1 MKADLAK
8 PREPMW
14 GAMRLADLEA
24 GAITFEIR
32 GGDPWSVGLGLYAIV
47 PQAEYK
53 ELLAIGEAV
62 ERAPVAV
69 VVSAH
74 YDYVKI
80 DPPNGIPLEMIG
92 QRVRLLAIGED
103 G

>member
-8 PREPMW
+8 LRAL
-14 GAMRLADLEA
+14 GLRLNKVACDPSHYNEDAIADLLTDTDDA
-24 GAITFEIR
+24 FA
-32 GGDPWSVGLGLYAIV
+32 
-47 PQAEYK
+47 
-53 ELLAIGEAV
+53 ELLAIAEAV